1 MTTSFKCSRTASL
14 CSQTNSREIGAT
26 AVAYSLHK
34 SFGDLSRSCGQ
45 GPTMIR
51 ASLRC
56 HTFGQGTSSF
66 VVIPN
71 TTKQKFKASLDP
83 ESYRRKTAIW
93 VAFLRF
99 DHLLLGRLRCF
110 SIDKVFTQSC
120 EASRCVVVAFLVG
133 LGIKPSE
140 SKNGI
145 HRLHRLHPAI
155 F

>member
-1 MTTSFKCSRTASL
+1 MTTSFKCSRTARARKRTRVKSE
-14 CSQTNSREIGAT
+14 QRQWR
-26 AVAYSLHK
+26 LHFT
-34 SFGDLSRSCGQ
+34 SPLVNAISRSCGQ

-56 HTFGQGTSSF
+56 HSFGQGTSSLI
-66 VVIPN
+66 VIPN

-99 DHLLLGRLRCF
+99 DHLLLGRLRF
-110 SIDKVFTQSC
+110 SINKVFTQSF
-120 EASRCVVVAFLVG
+120 EATRCVVVAFLVG

-140 SKNGI
+140 SKNEI